1 MSTTN
6 TVTKTNDF
14 KKILMERRSI
24 KSYDPSIKISREEMA
39 EILSEATRAPSSTN
53 LQPWHFLVIESD
65 EAKAKLLQISSPT
78 NSVKIET
85 SAATIAIFG
94 DLKNELKAEEIYNTN
109 VELGYMPAE
118 VKEKLLPGIL
128 EWIKSLSDQARRD
141 IVMTD
146 CGLVAMQL
154 MLVARAHGYDSNPIA
169 GYDKGRINDVF
180 GLEKERFAP
189 LMLIS
194 IGKAADE
201 GFPTMRLPVD
211 KIADWK

>member
-1 MSTTN
+1 M
-6 TVTKTNDF
+6 
-14 KKILMERRSI
+14 
-24 KSYDPSIKISREEMA
+24 
-39 EILSEATRAPSSTN
+39 SEATRAPSSTN

-169 GYDKGRINDVF
+169 GYDKETINEVF
-180 GLEKERFAP
+180 GLEKDRYAP
-189 LMLIS
+189 LMLVS

-211 KIADWK
+211 RIADWK